1 MKARSRTF
9 PVFYKVLIA
18 LAVTG
23 ALLAGV
29 ILNVLWDFLYSYEK
43 YLPKYVAQGFF
54 EEYFCC
60 DDYKKLYSLG
70 CVSTGVFDGEEQFD
84 SYMKSLVG
92 TRELNFYEMTMGN
105 PEQKVFLIQA
115 NKTAEGQKSVDI
127 GTLYLKKTGE
137 KASWGQ
143 DRWEYDSFVMEE
155 LNTRSVTVKTLST
168 STLYLNG
175 IMVPESY
182 VTQKDILT
190 PSCEYMPEGVTGMT
204 YKVYT
209 VDGLICAPEVSLV
222 TKDMKNSTAYYDSK
236 EEIYTET
243 TVYNDELADIYSQFA
258 IETVQTVQRYQTN
271 DTSLRNVRDYV
282 DDSSNYYKYLK
293 NLDTRWYA
301 DHIAHEYSDEAV
313 AEFYAY
319 SDEVFSCRYVGTQII
334 TRTKK
339 DIRYFD
345 LDCTL
350 YFKLTDGE
358 FMCYNIIFN

>member
-1 MKARSRTF
+1 MKSKIKKF

-29 ILNVLWDFLYSYEK
+29 ILNVLWDFLYSYENN
-43 YLPKYVAQGFF
+43 LPKYVAQRFF

-60 DDYKKLYSLG
+60 ENYKKLYSLG
-70 CVSTGVFDGEEQFD
+70 CFQSGIFDGEDQFD
-84 SYMKSLVG
+84 THMKALVG

-115 NKTAEGQKSVDI
+115 NKTAEGQRSIDI

-137 KASWGQ
+137 KAAWGQ
-143 DRWEYDSFVMEE
+143 DQWEYESFVLEE
-155 LNTRSVTVKTLST
+155 LKTQSVKVKTVST

-175 IMVPESY
+175 VMVPESY
-182 VTQKDILT
+182 VTQKDIPT
-190 PSCEYMPEGVTGMT
+190 PSCEYMPEGVSGLT

-209 VDGLICAPEVSLV
+209 VDGLIASPEVSLV
-222 TKDMKNSTAYYDSK
+222 TKNMQSSEAYYDSK
-236 EEIYTET
+236 EEIYTEN
-243 TVYNDELADIYSQFA
+243 VLYDDKLANEYTQFA
-258 IETVQTVQRYQTN
+258 IDTLQTVQRYQTN

-282 DDSSNYYKYLK
+282 DDSSDYYKYLK

-301 DHIAHEYSDEAV
+301 DHIAHEYTDEAV

-319 SDEVFSCRYVGTQII
+319 SDEVFSCRYVGTQVI
-334 TRTKK
+334 TRTKN

-350 YFKLTDGE
+350 YFKLVDGE
-358 FMCYNIIFN
+358 YMCYNIIFS